1 MAGYVDVY
9 ALPLPK
15 RHLAT
20 YKRLAK
26 RWGAVM
32 RDYGVL
38 EYREFVLKDP
48 KSRFGVPFKLKRG
61 EAMITAVVGF
71 KSKTH
76 RDRANAR
83 AMKDPRMQKMM
94 KEPMIFDMKRFVMG
108 GFQTIVEQ
116 RGAKKRGR

>member
-15 RHLAT
+15 RHLAA
-20 YKRLAK
+20 YKRIAK
-26 RWGAVM
+26 RWGTVM

-48 KSRFGVPFKLKRG
+48 KSRFGVPFKLKLG

-71 KSKTH
+71 KSKSH

-94 KEPMIFDMKRFVMG
+94 KEPMLFDMKRIVMG
-108 GFQTIVEQ
+108 GFQTFVE
-116 RGAKKRGR
+116 GGPAKRGKR